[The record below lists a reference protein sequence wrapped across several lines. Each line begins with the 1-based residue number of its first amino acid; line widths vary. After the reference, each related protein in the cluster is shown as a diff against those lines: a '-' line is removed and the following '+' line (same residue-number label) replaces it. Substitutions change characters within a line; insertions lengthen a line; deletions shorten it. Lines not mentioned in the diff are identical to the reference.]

1 MTITVAAW
9 FTNGRTLNTC
19 LLESPLPRRVSGCR
33 TRRRWRVEAVHVVR
47 MSSRTKLWTPC
58 GDQKNPTGVILV
70 GSVGSVGSVKRAVG

>member
-1 MTITVAAW
+1 MTIAVAAW
-9 FTNGRTLNTC
+9 FTTGRTLNTC

-33 TRRRWRVEAVHVVR
+33 TRRRWHVEAVHVLR
-47 MSSRTKLWTPC
+47 MSCTKLWTPR